1 MYRVKGCLAAL
12 LAVLN
17 VLVMAV
23 PFFSAVLVKILIPLP
38 PSQRFFTRVVTA
50 LARQY
55 NFNNGLIFKSMSAIT
70 WRISGLN
77 ELDKQH
83 SYLVVANHQ
92 SWADIP
98 VLQTLL
104 EPHIPLLKF
113 FLKKQ
118 LIWVPVL
125 GAAWWALDFPFMRRY
140 SREYLEK
147 HPEKRGE
154 DMAET
159 RRMCAR
165 FAQAPVSVM
174 SFVEGTR
181 YTLEKSQR
189 QGKPFQTLLKP
200 KVGGLALAINSL
212 GENMTTLLNVTLDYR
227 PYDGDTT
234 IWKLFSGQITEIH
247 ATIEA
252 IPIPAHFALS
262 DYENDPTFR
271 LEIQQWIEDI
281 WRQKD
286 EHLLASRRAENLTD
300 LNPTYS

>member
-1 MYRVKGCLAAL
+1 MYRVKGGLAAL

-17 VLVMAV
+17 VLIMAV
-23 PFFSAVLVKILIPLP
+23 PFFSAVLVKILIPLRF
-38 PSQRFFTRVVTA
+38 SQRFFTRIVTA

-55 NFNNGLIFKSMSAIT
+55 NRNNGLIFKSMSHIT
-70 WRISGLN
+70 WHVSGLEGLN
-77 ELDKQH
+77 RQS

-98 VLQTLL
+98 VLQNLL

-165 FAQAPVSVM
+165 FAHAPVSVM

-181 YTLEKSQR
+181 YTPEKSHR
-189 QGKPFQTLLKP
+189 QDSPFQSLLKP

-212 GENMTTLLNVTLDYR
+212 GESMTTLLNVTIDYR
-227 PYDGDTT
+227 PLDGDTT
-234 IWKLFSGQITEIH
+234 IWKLFSGQVTEIH
-247 ATIEA
+247 ATVEA
-252 IPIPAHFALS
+252 IPIPAHFAQS

-271 LEIQQWIEDI
+271 AEIQQWIDEI
-281 WRQKD
+281 WRKKD
-286 EHLLASRRAENLTD
+286 ALLVSTR
-300 LNPTYS
+300 S